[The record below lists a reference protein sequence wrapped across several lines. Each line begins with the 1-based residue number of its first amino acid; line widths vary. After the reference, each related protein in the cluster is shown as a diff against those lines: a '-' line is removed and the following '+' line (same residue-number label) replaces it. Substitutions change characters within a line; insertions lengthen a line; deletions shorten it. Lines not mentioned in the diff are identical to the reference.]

1 MYENLT
7 AEQRVEDAKVLRE
20 SGVHK
25 LVIADHAGHCLA
37 YFLAWDSFEYD
48 SDTDTYVCFVDRDGR
63 ELMTFHTEGDVKRE
77 VGTSRYVVT
86 APAADPGRETG
97 CTSWTYLQDWC
108 SDHRDRK
115 DLIKPDYPT
124 AARLPS

>member
-1 MYENLT
+1 MYKNQT
-7 AEQRVEDAKVLRE
+7 ARERLEDAKMLRE

-25 LVIADHAGHCLA
+25 LAIKDHEGHCLA
-37 YFLAWDSFEYD
+37 FLLAWDSFEYD

-86 APAADPGRETG
+86 APAAEAAIEIG
-97 CTSWTYLQDWC
+97 CTTPDYPHGWC
-108 SDHRDRK
+108 SDHEDEK
-115 DLIKPDYPT
+115 DFNRPEYST
-124 AARLPS
+124 SARLPA